1 MLLLESPRAERRRM
15 TAPAPIREA
24 HIMRVLRAAKKGGA
38 KRVRIGTDGSID
50 IVLAEDS
57 VEALMPI
64 PLPQDPARE
73 GKSLW

>member
-1 MLLLESPRAERRRM
+1 M
-15 TAPAPIREA
+15 TAPARVKEA
-24 HIMRVLRAAKKGGA
+24 DIMRTLRAAKRLGA
-38 KRVRIGTDGSID
+38 KRVKVCADGSID

-64 PLPQDPARE
+64 PLPQDPVRE